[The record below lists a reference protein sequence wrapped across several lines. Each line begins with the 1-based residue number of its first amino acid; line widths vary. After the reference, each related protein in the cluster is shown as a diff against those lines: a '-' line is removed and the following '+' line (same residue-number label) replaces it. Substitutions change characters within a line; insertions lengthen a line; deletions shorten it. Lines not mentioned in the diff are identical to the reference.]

1 MNGNING
8 TSHQTCDHVVFT
20 EFGDGEGVL
29 VDLNTRRYYQ
39 LNETAMLIWRAL
51 EKKRAR
57 AEIIEEI
64 TNAYAVSA
72 EHAEQSLD
80 KLIERL
86 LTYKLVCADEPHSI

>member
-1 MNGNING
+1 MSRENNDTVHHAG
-8 TSHQTCDHVVFT
+8 DHVVFT

-57 AEIIEEI
+57 AEIIDEM
-64 TNAYAVSA
+64 TNTYAVTA
-72 EHAEQSLD
+72 EHAAQSLD
-80 KLIERL
+80 TILQRFTAYKLIGPKEAQS
-86 LTYKLVCADEPHSI
+86 T